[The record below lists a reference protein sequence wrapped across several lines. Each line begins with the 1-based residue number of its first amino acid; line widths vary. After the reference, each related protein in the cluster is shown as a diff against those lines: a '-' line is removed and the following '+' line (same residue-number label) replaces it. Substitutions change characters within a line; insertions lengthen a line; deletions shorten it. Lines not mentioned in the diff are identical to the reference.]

1 MANHLRTTEQSTEN
15 PMECPTADAT
25 AHSVGYASTQVTHET
40 LALDTDIYVLLR
52 PKTVPINDPRWI
64 PSEDLRPFL
73 KQEKDLVCIGDDR
86 QVIMASCAEAKL
98 GHLVAQVKGS

>member
-1 MANHLRTTEQSTEN
+1 MASYVRTTEQATEH
-15 PMECPTADAT
+15 PMADAT
-25 AHSVGYASTQVTHET
+25 ACPVENASTQVTHET

>member
-40 LALDTDIYVLLR
+40 LALDTDIYLLLWLE
-52 PKTVPINDPRWI
+52 TVPINDLSSI
-64 PSEDLRPFL
+64 PSEDLGPFL
-73 KQEKDLVCIGDDR
+73 NQEKDKRLLTFHLKP
-86 QVIMASCAEAKL
+86 CAISVQKL
-98 GHLVAQVKGS
+98 NS